1 MNNERSKESTKLVK
15 QFYWRNPDR
24 YVFRKQGNRKWVD
37 FFVKFLLC
45 VCLRHTLVNT
55 VFTLE
60 TDGSFYFCSQK
71 IILSTFLLLVD

>member
-1 MNNERSKESTKLVK
+1 M
-15 QFYWRNPDR
+15 
-24 YVFRKQGNRKWVD
+24 GG
-37 FFVKFLLC
+37 FLRQVRLC